1 MGHRDLCRQ
10 RPVRHDEAVTWSDT
24 IRRDWTVAFVIGEL
38 IGFVPPALTGAS
50 LAALGVGDA
59 VLTAGL
65 TLAGSL
71 EGAALGWAQ
80 SAVLARRIPELRR
93 DRWIGATA
101 LAAALAWLAGM
112 GGAAAIQALGPVAL
126 VLTVPAWLVGL
137 AGMGFLQWLVLRPH
151 LPASRAWV
159 PVTSAAWLVGVII
172 PVAALSSVPNGW
184 PAAAHVMVAVA
195 SAVAMGITVGL
206 LTGTTLVRLLQRGSP
221 NAAR

>member
-1 MGHRDLCRQ
+1 MR
-10 RPVRHDEAVTWSDT
+10 VRHDDAVTWPDT

-38 IGFVPPALTGAS
+38 IGFLPPALTGAG

-80 SAVLARRIPELRR
+80 SAVLTRRIPELRR

-112 GGAAAIQALGPVAL
+112 GGAAAVQAFGPVAL
-126 VLTVPAWLVGL
+126 TLTVPAWLAGL

-151 LPASRAWV
+151 LPASRVWV
-159 PVTSAAWLVGVII
+159 PVTSASWLVGVII

-184 PAAAHVMVAVA
+184 PAVVHVMVAVL

-206 LTGTTLVRLLQRGSP
+206 LTGSTLVRLLQRASP